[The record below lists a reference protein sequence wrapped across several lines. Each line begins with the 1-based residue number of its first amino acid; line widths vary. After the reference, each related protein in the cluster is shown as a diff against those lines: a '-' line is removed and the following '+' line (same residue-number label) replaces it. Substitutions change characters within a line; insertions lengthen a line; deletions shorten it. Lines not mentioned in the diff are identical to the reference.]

1 MRIDKRFTL
10 KTTTVFLTGLAAF
23 GTVAPDAA
31 ACGGAW
37 FGGVF
42 EEPEVDHRI
51 QGVPMAEKALEEG
64 HTVAAAGYVIRM
76 IPHIRSLD
84 PRRSK
89 LVERAQRVLA
99 LAAARHDGALPI
111 AREVPEHAQGAW
123 RGKEAE
129 QRAENVEWSVDRLRA
144 IAKVKE
150 NDPGSETDLA
160 EALSHLD
167 GGKKEARTILERLAK
182 TDLITSPEG
191 YAALAQLRAESGDAA
206 GEQVAMQRCER
217 MARSASVCRAGVTG

>member
-1 MRIDKRFTL
+1 
-10 KTTTVFLTGLAAF
+10 
-23 GTVAPDAA
+23 
-31 ACGGAW
+31 
-37 FGGVF
+37 
-42 EEPEVDHRI
+42 
-51 QGVPMAEKALEEG
+51 
-64 HTVAAAGYVIRM
+64 
-76 IPHIRSLD
+76 
-84 PRRSK
+84 
-89 LVERAQRVLA
+89 
-99 LAAARHDGALPI
+99 
-111 AREVPEHAQGAW
+111 
-123 RGKEAE
+123 
-129 QRAENVEWSVDRLRA
+129 VEWSVDRLRA